1 MILRVPRF
9 DPDPTDN
16 ARIDRAFGLTE
27 PQAVACC
34 NWPQEY
40 PYAPRVTFR
49 MFHTGTRLYVRFE
62 VEEECTMAAVA
73 EDQGPVWTDSCCE
86 LFLAPDDGGYYN
98 FETNCI
104 GTMLLA
110 FRRERNDPRYAP
122 PEVMR
127 SVTRTTTLPRTPF
140 AERRGASA
148 WSLTLRIPPSALFLH
163 GVTRWDGF
171 RGRMNCYKCGDA
183 LSRPHFLS
191 WSPVTAPQPDFHRPE
206 QFAGVR
212 FD

>member
-9 DPDPTDN
+9 DPDPTDD

-86 LFLAPDDGGYYN
+86 LFLAP
-98 FETNCI
+98 EI
-104 GTMLLA
+104 GRA
-110 FRRERNDPRYAP
+110 H
-122 PEVMR
+122 V
-127 SVTRTTTLPRTPF
+127 
-140 AERRGASA
+140 
-148 WSLTLRIPPSALFLH
+148 
-163 GVTRWDGF
+163 
-171 RGRMNCYKCGDA
+171 
-183 LSRPHFLS
+183 
-191 WSPVTAPQPDFHRPE
+191 
-206 QFAGVR
+206 
-212 FD
+212 